1 MQTITVRYSARA
13 LLGLGTVALLS
24 LYGTYTFYSQQT
36 ERNIVQKDAFQIGA
50 EEQHFAALKRDLAP
64 DAVVGYISDLNEA
77 GIQLA
82 AQYALIPILLVDR
95 PPGGLVVGSFSR
107 PMDYA
112 EFGRSHGLELIKD
125 YGFGVILFRKVGK

>member
-1 MQTITVRYSARA
+1 MQTVSVRYSART
-13 LLGLGTVALLS
+13 LLGVATVALLS
-24 LYGTYTFYSQQT
+24 LYGTFSFYSQQI
-36 ERNIVQKDAFQIGA
+36 ERNKIQRDAFQIGA
-50 EEQHFAALKRDLAP
+50 EEQHFQALKRDLP
-64 DAVVGYISDLNEA
+64 SDAVVGYVSDLNEA

-112 EFGRSHGLELIKD
+112 AFGSAHGLELIKD
-125 YGFGVILFRKVGK
+125 YGFGVTLFRKIGR